1 MSRVELKVPSYGM
14 ADTDSVVLRWLRQP
28 GDAVQEGEP
37 LADIETAKA
46 EVTLESPATGVLGPH
61 LVEVEVEVPTGTV
74 LTWVEEGSA

>member
-28 GDAVQEGEP
+28 GEQVQQGEP

-46 EVTLESPATGVLGPH
+46 EVTLESPATGTLGPH
-61 LVEVEVEVPTGTV
+61 LVEIEVEVPTGTV
-74 LTWVEEGSA
+74 LTWVEEAS